1 MRAKKPSN
9 LLLGVASGIS
19 PFGMA
24 IAIPTLESFAQLY
37 QAPYSTVQFII
48 SAYLLGLA
56 SSMPLVGFLS
66 DKIGRRP
73 VLLSGLVLFVI
84 ASIFCSTTDS
94 LNSLIFWRVI
104 QGIGASVGSVMA
116 RAMIRD
122 VSNAS
127 ETARSLSR
135 VTAIMGISP
144 MIAPV
149 IGGIGY
155 QIFGNPNGIF
165 IITAAI
171 GILVLTAILLLLPET
186 RNAAL
191 VESTSKEPWSDK
203 YRYLLGS
210 KVFVGSSLIYA
221 FTTGAF
227 FAILAVASTVFYNDL
242 GIDSAGFGFI
252 WSGLT
257 ILYTVSAFM
266 AGTLS
271 SKYGLLKVLLF
282 GVLLNVIAGLLFYS
296 LVKVFDV
303 TLISVIVP
311 LVIMFFAHGYIV
323 PMSLA
328 QAVSARPEIAGSSS
342 GLSSAIGLVIGGM
355 FSILSG
361 LVFDGRLLPI
371 ALIVSASTILC
382 GLSYFLVLS
391 GKRKNTA

>member
-1 MRAKKPSN
+1 MQAKKPSN
-9 LLLGVASGIS
+9 FLLGVASGIS

-104 QGIGASVGSVMA
+104 QGIGASVGSVMS

-149 IGGIGY
+149 IGAIGY

-191 VESTSKEPWSDK
+191 LESTSKEPWSDK

-271 SKYGLLKVLLF
+271 SKYGLMKVLLV

-342 GLSSAIGLVIGGM
+342 GLSSALGLVIGGM

>member
-24 IAIPTLESFAQLY
+24 IAIPTIESFAQLY

-73 VLLSGLVLFVI
+73 VLISGLILFVI

-186 RNAAL
+186 RDAAL
-191 VESTSKEPWSDK
+191 VESTSKESWSDK

-252 WSGLT
+252 WGGLT

-271 SKYGLLKVLLF
+271 SKYGLMKVLLF

-342 GLSSAIGLVIGGM
+342 GLSSALGLVIGGM
-355 FSILSG
+355 FSVLSG

-382 GLSYFLVLS
+382 GLSYLMVLS

>member
-24 IAIPTLESFAQLY
+24 IAIPTIESFAQLY

-73 VLLSGLVLFVI
+73 VLISGLVLFVI

-104 QGIGASVGSVMA
+104 QGMGASVGSVMA

-191 VESTSKEPWSDK
+191 VESASKEPWSDK
-203 YRYLLGS
+203 YKYLLGS

-227 FAILAVASTVFYNDL
+227 FAILTVASTVFYNDL

-252 WSGLT
+252 WSCLT

-266 AGTLS
+266 AGTSS
-271 SKYGLLKVLLF
+271 SKYGLMKVLLV
-282 GVLLNVIAGLLFYS
+282 GVLLNIIAGLLFYS

-311 LVIMFFAHGYIV
+311 LVVMFFAHGYIV

-342 GLSSAIGLVIGGM
+342 GLSSALGLVIGGM
-355 FSILSG
+355 FSVLSG

-382 GLSYFLVLS
+382 GLSYCLVLS

>member
-1 MRAKKPSN
+1 MQAKKPSN
-9 LLLGVASGIS
+9 FLLGVASGIS

-73 VLLSGLVLFVI
+73 VLLSGLVLFVA
-84 ASIFCSTTDS
+84 ASIVCSTTDS
-94 LNSLIFWRVI
+94 LNSLIFWRII
-104 QGIGASVGSVMA
+104 QGVGASVGSVMS
-116 RAMIRD
+116 RAIIRD
-122 VSNAS
+122 TNNAS

-155 QIFGNPNGIF
+155 QIFGSPNGIF

-171 GILVLTAILLLLPET
+171 GVVVLIAILLKLPET
-186 RNAAL
+186 RKVEL
-191 VESTSKEPWSDK
+191 TESTKREPWSEK

-242 GIDSAGFGFI
+242 GIDSAGFGFV
-252 WSGLT
+252 WSCLT
-257 ILYTVSAFM
+257 ILYTISAFM
-266 AGTLS
+266 GGNLS
-271 SKYGLLKVLLF
+271 SKYGLMKVLLA
-282 GVLLNVIAGLLFYS
+282 GVVLNVMAGLVFYF
-296 LVKVFDV
+296 LVKALNV

-311 LVIMFFAHGYIV
+311 LIILFFAHGFIV
-323 PMSLA
+323 PMALA
-328 QAVSARPEIAGSSS
+328 KAVSARPEIAGSSS
-342 GLSSAIGLVIGGM
+342 GLSSALGLVIGGM
-355 FSILSG
+355 FSVLSG

-371 ALIVSASTILC
+371 ALIVAVSTMLC
-382 GLSYFLVLS
+382 GMSYLLVFS
-391 GKRKNTA
+391 GNRKSIV

>member
-73 VLLSGLVLFVI
+73 VLISGLILFVI

-271 SKYGLLKVLLF
+271 SKYGLMKVLLF

-328 QAVSARPEIAGSSS
+328 QAVSGRPEIAGSSS
-342 GLSSAIGLVIGGM
+342 GLSSALGLVIGGM
-355 FSILSG
+355 FSVLSG

-382 GLSYFLVLS
+382 GLSYFMVLS

>member
-24 IAIPTLESFAQLY
+24 IAIPTIESFAQLY

-191 VESTSKEPWSDK
+191 LESTSKEPWSDK

-271 SKYGLLKVLLF
+271 SKYGLMKVLLV

-342 GLSSAIGLVIGGM
+342 GLSSALGLVIGGM
-355 FSILSG
+355 FSVLSG

-382 GLSYFLVLS
+382 GLSYFMVLS

>member
-24 IAIPTLESFAQLY
+24 IVIPTLENFAQLY

-73 VLLSGLVLFVI
+73 VLISGLILFVI

-127 ETARSLSR
+127 ETAKSLSR

-271 SKYGLLKVLLF
+271 SKYGLMKVLLF

-342 GLSSAIGLVIGGM
+342 GLSSALGLVIGGM
-355 FSILSG
+355 FIVLSG

-382 GLSYFLVLS
+382 GLSYFMVLS
-391 GKRKNTA
+391 GKRKYTA

>member
-73 VLLSGLVLFVI
+73 VLISGLILFVI

-104 QGIGASVGSVMA
+104 QGIGASVCSVMA

-271 SKYGLLKVLLF
+271 SKYGLMKVLLF

-342 GLSSAIGLVIGGM
+342 GLSSALGLVIGGM
-355 FSILSG
+355 FSVLSG

-382 GLSYFLVLS
+382 GLSYCLVLS

>member
-73 VLLSGLVLFVI
+73 VLISGLILFVI

-171 GILVLTAILLLLPET
+171 GILVLTAILLMLPET

-191 VESTSKEPWSDK
+191 FESTSKEPWSDK

-271 SKYGLLKVLLF
+271 SKYGLMKVLLF

-342 GLSSAIGLVIGGM
+342 GLSSALGLVIGGM

>member
-24 IAIPTLESFAQLY
+24 IAIPTIESFAQLY

-104 QGIGASVGSVMA
+104 QGIGASVGSVMS

-191 VESTSKEPWSDK
+191 LESTSKEPWSDK

-271 SKYGLLKVLLF
+271 SKYGLMKVLLF

-342 GLSSAIGLVIGGM
+342 GLSSALGLVIGGM
-355 FSILSG
+355 FSVLSG

-382 GLSYFLVLS
+382 GLSYFMVLS

>member
-73 VLLSGLVLFVI
+73 VLISGLILFVI

-257 ILYTVSAFM
+257 ILYTVSAFT

-271 SKYGLLKVLLF
+271 SKYGLMKVLLV

-342 GLSSAIGLVIGGM
+342 GLSSALGLVIGGM
-355 FSILSG
+355 FSVLSG

-382 GLSYFLVLS
+382 GLSYFMVLS

>member
-24 IAIPTLESFAQLY
+24 IAIPTIESFAQLY

-73 VLLSGLVLFVI
+73 VLISGLILFVI

-104 QGIGASVGSVMA
+104 QGIGASVCSVMA

-191 VESTSKEPWSDK
+191 VESASKEPWSDK
-203 YRYLLGS
+203 YKYLLGS

-227 FAILAVASTVFYNDL
+227 FAILTVASTVFYNDL

-252 WSGLT
+252 WSCLT

-271 SKYGLLKVLLF
+271 SKYGLMKVLLV

-342 GLSSAIGLVIGGM
+342 GLSSALGLVIGGM
-355 FSILSG
+355 FSVLSG

-382 GLSYFLVLS
+382 GLSYCLVLS

>member
-1 MRAKKPSN
+1 MQAKKPSN

-24 IAIPTLESFAQLY
+24 IAIPTLESFSQLY

-73 VLLSGLVLFVI
+73 VLISGLILFVI

-171 GILVLTAILLLLPET
+171 GILVLTAILLMLPET

-191 VESTSKEPWSDK
+191 LESTSKEPWSDK

-271 SKYGLLKVLLF
+271 SKYGLMKVLLF

-355 FSILSG
+355 FSVLSG

>member
-24 IAIPTLESFAQLY
+24 IAIPTIESFAQLY

-73 VLLSGLVLFVI
+73 VLISGLILFVI

-252 WSGLT
+252 WSCLT

-271 SKYGLLKVLLF
+271 SKYGLMKVLLV
-282 GVLLNVIAGLLFYS
+282 GVLLNIIAGLLFYS

-311 LVIMFFAHGYIV
+311 LVVMFFAHGYIV

-342 GLSSAIGLVIGGM
+342 GLSSALGLVIGGM
-355 FSILSG
+355 FSVLSG

-382 GLSYFLVLS
+382 GLSYFMVLS

>member
-9 LLLGVASGIS
+9 LLLGVASCIS

-24 IAIPTLESFAQLY
+24 IAIPTIESFAQLY

-104 QGIGASVGSVMA
+104 QGIGASVGSVMS

-171 GILVLTAILLLLPET
+171 GILVLTAILLMLPET

-191 VESTSKEPWSDK
+191 LESTSKEPWSDK

-271 SKYGLLKVLLF
+271 SKYGLMKVLLF

-342 GLSSAIGLVIGGM
+342 GLSSALGLVIGGM
-355 FSILSG
+355 FSVLSG

-382 GLSYFLVLS
+382 GLSYFMVLS

>member
-24 IAIPTLESFAQLY
+24 IAIPTIESFAQLY

-104 QGIGASVGSVMA
+104 QGMGASVCSVMA

-191 VESTSKEPWSDK
+191 IESASKEPWSDK
-203 YRYLLGS
+203 YKYLLGS

-227 FAILAVASTVFYNDL
+227 FAILTVASTVFYNDL

-252 WSGLT
+252 WSCLT

-271 SKYGLLKVLLF
+271 SKYGLMKVLLV
-282 GVLLNVIAGLLFYS
+282 GVLLNIIAGLLFYS

-311 LVIMFFAHGYIV
+311 LVVMFFAHGYIV

-342 GLSSAIGLVIGGM
+342 GLSSALGLVIGGM
-355 FSILSG
+355 FSVLSG

-382 GLSYFLVLS
+382 GLSYCLVLS

>member
-24 IAIPTLESFAQLY
+24 IAIPTIESFAQLY

-104 QGIGASVGSVMA
+104 QGMGASVGSVMA

-191 VESTSKEPWSDK
+191 VESASKEPWSDK

-252 WSGLT
+252 WSCLT

-271 SKYGLLKVLLF
+271 SKYGLMKVLLV
-282 GVLLNVIAGLLFYS
+282 GVLLNIIAGLLFYS

-311 LVIMFFAHGYIV
+311 LVVMFFAHGYIV

-342 GLSSAIGLVIGGM
+342 GLSSALGLVIGGM
-355 FSILSG
+355 FSVLSG

-382 GLSYFLVLS
+382 GLSYCLVLS

>member
-1 MRAKKPSN
+1 MQAKKPSN
-9 LLLGVASGIS
+9 FLLGVASGIS

-24 IAIPTLESFAQLY
+24 IVIPTLESFAQLY

-104 QGIGASVGSVMA
+104 QGIGASVGSVMS

-171 GILVLTAILLLLPET
+171 GILVLTAILLMLPET

-191 VESTSKEPWSDK
+191 LESTSKEPWSDK

-271 SKYGLLKVLLF
+271 SKYGLMKVLLV

-296 LVKVFDV
+296 LVKVLDV

-382 GLSYFLVLS
+382 GLSYFMVLS

>member
-24 IAIPTLESFAQLY
+24 IAIPTIESFAQLY

-104 QGIGASVGSVMA
+104 QGIGASVCSVMA

-191 VESTSKEPWSDK
+191 VESASKEPWSDK
-203 YRYLLGS
+203 YKYLLGS

-227 FAILAVASTVFYNDL
+227 FAILTVASTVFYNDL

-252 WSGLT
+252 WSCLT

-266 AGTLS
+266 AGTSS
-271 SKYGLLKVLLF
+271 SKYGLMKVLLV
-282 GVLLNVIAGLLFYS
+282 GVLLNIIAGLLFYS

-311 LVIMFFAHGYIV
+311 LVVMFFAHGYIV

-342 GLSSAIGLVIGGM
+342 GLSSALGLVIGGM
-355 FSILSG
+355 FSVLSG

-382 GLSYFLVLS
+382 GLSYCLVLS

>member
-24 IAIPTLESFAQLY
+24 IAIPTIESFAQLY

-73 VLLSGLVLFVI
+73 VLISGLILFVI

-104 QGIGASVGSVMA
+104 QGIGASVCSVMA

-127 ETARSLSR
+127 ETAKSLSR

-252 WSGLT
+252 WSCLT

-271 SKYGLLKVLLF
+271 SKYGLMKVLLF

-296 LVKVFDV
+296 LVRVFDV

-342 GLSSAIGLVIGGM
+342 GLSSALGLVIGGM
-355 FSILSG
+355 FSVLSG

-382 GLSYFLVLS
+382 GLSYFMVLS

>member
-24 IAIPTLESFAQLY
+24 IAIPTIESFAQLY

-56 SSMPLVGFLS
+56 ISMPLVGFLS

-73 VLLSGLVLFVI
+73 VLISGLILFVI

-104 QGIGASVGSVMA
+104 QGMGASVCSVMA

-191 VESTSKEPWSDK
+191 VESASKEPWSDK
-203 YRYLLGS
+203 YKYLLGS

-252 WSGLT
+252 WSCLT

-271 SKYGLLKVLLF
+271 SKYGLMKVLLV
-282 GVLLNVIAGLLFYS
+282 GVLLNIIAGLLFYS

-311 LVIMFFAHGYIV
+311 LVVMFFAHGYIV

-342 GLSSAIGLVIGGM
+342 GLSSALGLVIGGM
-355 FSILSG
+355 FSVLSG

-382 GLSYFLVLS
+382 GLSYCLVLS

>member
-1 MRAKKPSN
+1 MQAKKPSN

-24 IAIPTLESFAQLY
+24 IAIPTLESFSQLY

-104 QGIGASVGSVMA
+104 QGIGASVGSVMS

-171 GILVLTAILLLLPET
+171 GILVLTAILLMLPET

-191 VESTSKEPWSDK
+191 LESTSKEPWSDK

-257 ILYTVSAFM
+257 ILYTVSAFT

-271 SKYGLLKVLLF
+271 SKYGLMKVLLV

-342 GLSSAIGLVIGGM
+342 GLSSALGLVIGGM
-355 FSILSG
+355 FSVLSG

-382 GLSYFLVLS
+382 GLSYLMVLS
-391 GKRKNTA
+391 GKKKNTA

>member
-24 IAIPTLESFAQLY
+24 IAIPTIESFAQLY

-73 VLLSGLVLFVI
+73 VLISGLILFVI

-104 QGIGASVGSVMA
+104 QGIGASVCSVMA

-191 VESTSKEPWSDK
+191 VESASKEPWSDK

-252 WSGLT
+252 WSCLT

-271 SKYGLLKVLLF
+271 SKYGLMKVLLV

-342 GLSSAIGLVIGGM
+342 GLSSALGLVIGGM
-355 FSILSG
+355 FSVLSG

>member
-1 MRAKKPSN
+1 MQVKKPSN
-9 LLLGVASGIS
+9 FLLGVASGIS

-73 VLLSGLVLFVI
+73 VLLSGLVLFI
-84 ASIFCSTTDS
+84 AASIVCSTTDS
-94 LNSLIFWRVI
+94 LNSLIFWRII
-104 QGIGASVGSVMA
+104 QGVGASVGSVMS
-116 RAMIRD
+116 RAIIRD
-122 VSNAS
+122 TNNAS

-155 QIFGNPNGIF
+155 QIFGSPNGIF

-171 GILVLTAILLLLPET
+171 GVVVLIAILLKLPET
-186 RNAAL
+186 RKVEL
-191 VESTSKEPWSDK
+191 TESTNREPWSEK

-242 GIDSAGFGFI
+242 GIDSAGFGFV
-252 WSGLT
+252 WSCLT
-257 ILYTVSAFM
+257 ILYTISAFM
-266 AGTLS
+266 GGNLS
-271 SKYGLLKVLLF
+271 SKYGLMKVLLA
-282 GVLLNVIAGLLFYS
+282 GVILNVIAGLVFYF
-296 LVKVFDV
+296 LVKALNV

-311 LVIMFFAHGYIV
+311 LIILFFAHGFIV
-323 PMSLA
+323 PMALA
-328 QAVSARPEIAGSSS
+328 KAVSARPEIAGSSS
-342 GLSSAIGLVIGGM
+342 GLSSALGLVIGGM
-355 FSILSG
+355 FSVLSG

-371 ALIVSASTILC
+371 ALIVAVSTMLC
-382 GLSYFLVLS
+382 GMSYLLVFS
-391 GKRKNTA
+391 GNRKSIV

>member
-24 IAIPTLESFAQLY
+24 IVIPTLESFAQLY

-104 QGIGASVGSVMA
+104 QGIGASVGSVMS

-186 RNAAL
+186 RDAAL

-257 ILYTVSAFM
+257 ILYTVSAFT

-271 SKYGLLKVLLF
+271 SKYGLMKVLLV

-328 QAVSARPEIAGSSS
+328 QAVSGRPEIAGSSS

-355 FSILSG
+355 FSVLSG

>member
-104 QGIGASVGSVMA
+104 QGIGASVGSVMS

-191 VESTSKEPWSDK
+191 LESTSKEPWSDK

-257 ILYTVSAFM
+257 ILYTVSAFT

-271 SKYGLLKVLLF
+271 SKYGLMKVLLV

-328 QAVSARPEIAGSSS
+328 QAVSGRPEIAGSSS

-355 FSILSG
+355 FSVLSG

-382 GLSYFLVLS
+382 GLSYFMVLS

>member
-1 MRAKKPSN
+1 MQAKKPSN

-24 IAIPTLESFAQLY
+24 IAIPTLESFSQLY

-104 QGIGASVGSVMA
+104 QGIGASVGSVMS
-116 RAMIRD
+116 RAMVRD

-171 GILVLTAILLLLPET
+171 GILVLTAILLMLPET

-191 VESTSKEPWSDK
+191 LESTSKEPWSDK

-257 ILYTVSAFM
+257 ILYTVSAFT

-271 SKYGLLKVLLF
+271 SKYGLMKVLLV

-328 QAVSARPEIAGSSS
+328 KAVSGRPEIAGSSS

-355 FSILSG
+355 FSVLSG

-371 ALIVSASTILC
+371 ALIVSTSTILC

-391 GKRKNTA
+391 GNRKNTA

>member
-1 MRAKKPSN
+1 MQAKKPSN
-9 LLLGVASGIS
+9 FLLGVASGIS

-73 VLLSGLVLFVI
+73 VLLSGLVLFI
-84 ASIFCSTTDS
+84 AASIVCSTTDS
-94 LNSLIFWRVI
+94 LNSLIFWRII
-104 QGIGASVGSVMA
+104 QGVGASVGSVMS
-116 RAMIRD
+116 RAIIRD
-122 VSNAS
+122 TNNAS

-155 QIFGNPNGIF
+155 QIFGSPNGIF

-171 GILVLTAILLLLPET
+171 GVVVLIAILLKLPET
-186 RNAAL
+186 RKVEL
-191 VESTSKEPWSDK
+191 TESTNREPWSEK

-242 GIDSAGFGFI
+242 GIDSAGFGFV
-252 WSGLT
+252 WSCLT
-257 ILYTVSAFM
+257 ILYTISAFM
-266 AGTLS
+266 GGNLS
-271 SKYGLLKVLLF
+271 SKYGLMKVLLA
-282 GVLLNVIAGLLFYS
+282 GVIFNVMAGLVFFF
-296 LVKVFDV
+296 LVKALDV

-311 LVIMFFAHGYIV
+311 LIILFFAHGFIV
-323 PMSLA
+323 PMALA
-328 QAVSARPEIAGSSS
+328 KAVSARPEIAGSSS
-342 GLSSAIGLVIGGM
+342 GLSSALGLVIGGM
-355 FSILSG
+355 FSVLSG
-361 LVFDGRLLPI
+361 LVFDGHLLPI
-371 ALIVSASTILC
+371 ALIVAVSTMLC
-382 GLSYFLVLS
+382 GMSYLLVFS
-391 GKRKNTA
+391 GNRKSIV

>member
-1 MRAKKPSN
+1 MQAKKPSN
-9 LLLGVASGIS
+9 FLLGVASGIS

-24 IAIPTLESFAQLY
+24 IVIPTLESFAQLY

-104 QGIGASVGSVMA
+104 QGIGASVGSVMS

-191 VESTSKEPWSDK
+191 LESTSKEPWSDK

-242 GIDSAGFGFI
+242 GIDSTGFGFI

-257 ILYTVSAFM
+257 ILYTVSAFT

-271 SKYGLLKVLLF
+271 SKYGLMKVLLV

-355 FSILSG
+355 FSVLSG

>member
-1 MRAKKPSN
+1 MQAKKPSN

-24 IAIPTLESFAQLY
+24 IVIPTLESFAQLY

-127 ETARSLSR
+127 ETAKSLSR

-171 GILVLTAILLLLPET
+171 GILVLTAILLMLPET

-191 VESTSKEPWSDK
+191 LESTNKEPWSDK

-257 ILYTVSAFM
+257 ILYTVSAFT

-271 SKYGLLKVLLF
+271 SKYGLMKVLLV

-328 QAVSARPEIAGSSS
+328 KAVSGRPEIAGSSS

-355 FSILSG
+355 FSVLSG

-371 ALIVSASTILC
+371 ALIVSTSTILC

-391 GKRKNTA
+391 GNRKNTA

>member
-1 MRAKKPSN
+1 MQAKKPSN
-9 LLLGVASGIS
+9 FLLGVASGIS

-66 DKIGRRP
+66 DKVGRRP
-73 VLLSGLVLFVI
+73 VLLSGLVLFVA
-84 ASIFCSTTDS
+84 ASIICSTTDS
-94 LNSLIFWRVI
+94 LNSLIFWRVM
-104 QGIGASVGSVMA
+104 QGVGASVGSVMS

-122 VSNAS
+122 TSNAS

-171 GILVLTAILLLLPET
+171 GVVVLIAILLKLPET
-186 RNAAL
+186 RKVEL
-191 VESTSKEPWSDK
+191 TESTNREPWSEK

-242 GIDSAGFGFI
+242 GIGSAGFGFI
-252 WSGLT
+252 WSCLT
-257 ILYTVSAFM
+257 ILYTISAFM
-266 AGTLS
+266 GGNLS
-271 SKYGLLKVLLF
+271 SKYGLMKVLLA
-282 GVLLNVIAGLLFYS
+282 GVVLNVMAGLVFYF
-296 LVKVFDV
+296 LVKALNV
-303 TLISVIVP
+303 TLISVIAP
-311 LVIMFFAHGYIV
+311 LIILFFAHGFIV
-323 PMSLA
+323 PMALA
-328 QAVSARPEIAGSSS
+328 KAVSARPEIAGSSS
-342 GLSSAIGLVIGGM
+342 GLSSALGLVIGGM
-355 FSILSG
+355 FSVLSG

-371 ALIVSASTILC
+371 ALIVAVSTMLC
-382 GLSYFLVLS
+382 GMSYLLVFR
-391 GKRKNTA
+391 GNIKNID

>member
-1 MRAKKPSN
+1 MQAKKPSN

-24 IAIPTLESFAQLY
+24 IAIPTLESFSQLY

-104 QGIGASVGSVMA
+104 QGIGASVGSVMS

-149 IGGIGY
+149 IGAIGY

-191 VESTSKEPWSDK
+191 LESTSKEPWSDK

-257 ILYTVSAFM
+257 ILYTVSAFT

-271 SKYGLLKVLLF
+271 SKYGLMKVLLV

-328 QAVSARPEIAGSSS
+328 QAVSGRPEIAGSSS

-355 FSILSG
+355 FSVLSG

-391 GKRKNTA
+391 GNRKNTA

>member
-1 MRAKKPSN
+1 MQAKKPSN

-24 IAIPTLESFAQLY
+24 IVIPTLESFAQLY

-73 VLLSGLVLFVI
+73 VLISGLILFVI

-104 QGIGASVGSVMA
+104 QGIGASVGSVMS

-191 VESTSKEPWSDK
+191 LESTNKEPWSDK

-257 ILYTVSAFM
+257 ILYTVSAFT

-271 SKYGLLKVLLF
+271 SKYGLMKVLLV

-355 FSILSG
+355 FSVLSG

-382 GLSYFLVLS
+382 GLSYFMVLS

>member
-24 IAIPTLESFAQLY
+24 IAIPTIESFAQLY

-73 VLLSGLVLFVI
+73 VLISGLILFVI

-104 QGIGASVGSVMA
+104 QGIGASVCSVMA

-252 WSGLT
+252 WSCLT

-271 SKYGLLKVLLF
+271 SKYGLMKVLLV

-342 GLSSAIGLVIGGM
+342 GLSSALGLVIGGM
-355 FSILSG
+355 FSVLSG

-382 GLSYFLVLS
+382 GLSYCLVLS

>member
-24 IAIPTLESFAQLY
+24 IAIPTIESFAQLY

-56 SSMPLVGFLS
+56 ISMPLVGFLS

-73 VLLSGLVLFVI
+73 VLISGLILFVI

-191 VESTSKEPWSDK
+191 VESASKEPWSDK
-203 YRYLLGS
+203 YKYLLGS

-227 FAILAVASTVFYNDL
+227 FAILTVASTVFYNDL

-252 WSGLT
+252 WSCLT

-266 AGTLS
+266 AGTSS
-271 SKYGLLKVLLF
+271 SKYGLMKVLLV
-282 GVLLNVIAGLLFYS
+282 GVLLNIIAGLLFYS

-311 LVIMFFAHGYIV
+311 LVVMFFAHGYIV

-342 GLSSAIGLVIGGM
+342 GLSSALGLVIGGM
-355 FSILSG
+355 FSVLSG

-382 GLSYFLVLS
+382 GLSYCLVLS

>member
-24 IAIPTLESFAQLY
+24 IAIPTIESFAQLY

-73 VLLSGLVLFVI
+73 VLISGLILFVI

-191 VESTSKEPWSDK
+191 VESASKEPWSDK
-203 YRYLLGS
+203 YKYLLGS

-227 FAILAVASTVFYNDL
+227 FAILTVASTVFYNDL

-252 WSGLT
+252 WSCLT

-266 AGTLS
+266 AGTSS
-271 SKYGLLKVLLF
+271 SKYGLMKVLLV
-282 GVLLNVIAGLLFYS
+282 GVLLNIIAGLLFYS

-311 LVIMFFAHGYIV
+311 LVVMFFAHGYIV

-342 GLSSAIGLVIGGM
+342 GLSSALGLVIGGM
-355 FSILSG
+355 FSVLSG

-382 GLSYFLVLS
+382 GLSYCLVLS
-391 GKRKNTA
+391 GNSKDTA

>member
-24 IAIPTLESFAQLY
+24 IAIPTIESFAQLY

-73 VLLSGLVLFVI
+73 VLISGLILFVI

-104 QGIGASVGSVMA
+104 QGIGASVCSVMA

-191 VESTSKEPWSDK
+191 VESASKEPWSDK

-227 FAILAVASTVFYNDL
+227 FAILTVASTVFYNDL

-252 WSGLT
+252 WSCLT

-271 SKYGLLKVLLF
+271 SKYGLMKVLLV

-311 LVIMFFAHGYIV
+311 LVVMFFAHGYIV

-342 GLSSAIGLVIGGM
+342 GLSSALGLVIGGM
-355 FSILSG
+355 FSVLSG

-382 GLSYFLVLS
+382 GLSYCLVLS

>member
-1 MRAKKPSN
+1 MQAKKPSN

-186 RNAAL
+186 RNSAL

-271 SKYGLLKVLLF
+271 SKYGLMKVLLF

-328 QAVSARPEIAGSSS
+328 QAVSGRPEIAGSSS

-355 FSILSG
+355 FSVLSG

-382 GLSYFLVLS
+382 GLSYFMVLS

>member
-24 IAIPTLESFAQLY
+24 IAIPTIESFAQLY

-56 SSMPLVGFLS
+56 ISMPLVGFLS

-73 VLLSGLVLFVI
+73 VLISGLILFVI

-104 QGIGASVGSVMA
+104 QGIGASVCSVMA

-203 YRYLLGS
+203 YRYCL
-210 KVFVGSSLIYA
+210 
-221 FTTGAF
+221 
-227 FAILAVASTVFYNDL
+227 
-242 GIDSAGFGFI
+242 
-252 WSGLT
+252 
-257 ILYTVSAFM
+257 LYTSP
-266 AGTLS
+266 S
-271 SKYGLLKVLLF
+271 PR
-282 GVLLNVIAGLLFYS
+282 
-296 LVKVFDV
+296 D
-303 TLISVIVP
+303 
-311 LVIMFFAHGYIV
+311 
-323 PMSLA
+323 
-328 QAVSARPEIAGSSS
+328 
-342 GLSSAIGLVIGGM
+342 
-355 FSILSG
+355 
-361 LVFDGRLLPI
+361 
-371 ALIVSASTILC
+371 
-382 GLSYFLVLS
+382 
-391 GKRKNTA
+391 

>member
-1 MRAKKPSN
+1 MQAKKPSN

-171 GILVLTAILLLLPET
+171 GILVLTAILLMLPET

-191 VESTSKEPWSDK
+191 LESTSKEPWSDK

-257 ILYTVSAFM
+257 ILYTVSAFT

-271 SKYGLLKVLLF
+271 SKYGLMKVLLV

-355 FSILSG
+355 FSVLSG